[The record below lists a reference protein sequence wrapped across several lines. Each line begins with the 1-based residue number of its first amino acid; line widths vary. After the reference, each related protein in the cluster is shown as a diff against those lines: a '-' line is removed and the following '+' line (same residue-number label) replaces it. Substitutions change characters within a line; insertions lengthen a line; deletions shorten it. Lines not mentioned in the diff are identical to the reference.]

1 MHLKNFL
8 SAANKQRDTTC
19 PITTSNR
26 KQGNKQY
33 NIWLQGLMDNLEAK
47 HKKRLEEFVEIDV
60 SVEDEERFLKDYP
73 DICSSEIDLTELD
86 LHPPVAALMNLILED
101 PGEQLLAC
109 YRNWNIVNVK
119 SWLMF

>member
-1 MHLKNFL
+1 MHLKKFL

-19 PITTSNR
+19 PITSSNR
-26 KQGNKQY
+26 NQGTKQC
-33 NIWLQGLMDNLEAK
+33 NIWLQGSMDNLEAK
-47 HKKRLEEFVEIDV
+47 HKKEFVEIDV

-109 YRNWNIVNVK
+109 CRNWNIVNVK
-119 SWLMF
+119 SCLTLMF